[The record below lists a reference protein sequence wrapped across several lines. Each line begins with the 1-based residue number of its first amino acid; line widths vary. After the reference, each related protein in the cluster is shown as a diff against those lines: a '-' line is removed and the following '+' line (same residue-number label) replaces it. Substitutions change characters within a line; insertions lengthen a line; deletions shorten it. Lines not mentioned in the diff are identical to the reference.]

1 MEELLLLGERE
12 TLMVLLLL
20 LCNKVLEGVER
31 KGFGRRGRRREKEG
45 EKGGAGIPVNS

>member
-1 MEELLLLGERE
+1 MELLLGER
-12 TLMVLLLL
+12 LMVVV
-20 LCNKVLEGVER
+20 LCNEVLEEVES